1 MTCASLVVV
10 IGLAVMVTS
19 AAVYFAAPYIWR
31 GRLER

>member
-1 MTCASLVVV
+1 MSCANLILIICAV
-10 IGLAVMVTS
+10 VMVTS